1 MSDKIGE
8 KSLLKKCE
16 ASLKNMR
23 ESSLKTKFKASLKKL
38 LEKKYFI
45 SERFQCIINRLVKSI
60 VMSFKSNSV
69 QVVCLS
75 VLGFCAGV
83 FLTCVL
89 ITAHRPDS
97 RHGVGGLETSAE
109 PEYAENLSTLLS
121 EVENDVKD
129 TKKINSSKNTSA
141 GKKTASSDSL
151 SSEEADIDNLLAL
164 GEDAPNDDASA
175 EAGSTA
181 TVSSVITYQT
191 YRVKS
196 GDMIGFIADAFD
208 VTQDTI
214 ISVNNIKQSRLIQ
227 PGQYLKI
234 PSMPGIIYT
243 VKKNGETPA
252 AIAEK
257 YKVNAEKC
265 ASANYVSLDTELKSG
280 TSLFIPD
287 AELDWATRQEINGD
301 LFKKP
306 LHARYWL
313 SSNYGW
319 RNSPFNAGAR
329 TFHGGIDMAVSQGT
343 PIYAALDGTVTAVGY
358 NATYGNYVIITHHS
372 GYKTLYGHMKSTA
385 CRKGNFVYTNT
396 VIGYVGSTGM
406 STGPHLHFTVYKN
419 GKTINPMTVLN

>member
-1 MSDKIGE
+1 MSEKIGT
-8 KSLLKKCE
+8 KSFLKKCE
-16 ASLKNMR
+16 ASLEQKS
-23 ESSLKTKFKASLKKL
+23 EVKF
-38 LEKKYFI
+38 EKKPEGKREKKCFI
-45 SERFQCIINRLVKSI
+45 SERFQCIMNKLVKSI

-97 RHGVGGLETSAE
+97 RHGVGGLETTAE
-109 PEYAENLSTLLS
+109 PEYEENLSS
-121 EVENDVKD
+121 
-129 TKKINSSKNTSA
+129 
-141 GKKTASSDSL
+141 
-151 SSEEADIDNLLAL
+151 LLA
-164 GEDAPNDDASA
+164 EVDTVVDAANA
-175 EAGSTA
+175 EAEIA
-181 TVSSVITYQT
+181 ANIENPDENLEITYQT

-243 VKKNGETPA
+243 VKKNGETPST
-252 AIAEK
+252 IAEK
-257 YKVNAEKC
+257 YKVNSEKT
-265 ASANYVSLDTELKSG
+265 AFVNNLTVDSELKSG
-280 TSLFIPD
+280 TSLFVPE

-319 RNSPFNAGAR
+319 RASPFNAGKR
-329 TFHGGIDMAVSQGT
+329 TFHGGVDMAVAQGT
-343 PIYAALDGTVTAVGY
+343 PIYAALDGTVTAVGF

-372 GYKTLYGHMKSTA
+372 GYKTLYGHMKTAA

-419 GKTINPMTVLN
+419 GKTINPMAVLN

>member
-8 KSLLKKCE
+8 KSLLKKFE
-16 ASLKNMR
+16 ATVEPKSKKNC
-23 ESSLKTKFKASLKKL
+23 
-38 LEKKYFI
+38 FI
-45 SERFQCIINRLVKSI
+45 SGSFQAIMNKLVKSV

-69 QVVCLS
+69 KIVCLS

-83 FLTCVL
+83 FLTCLL
-89 ITAHRPDS
+89 ITARRPDS

-109 PEYAENLSTLLS
+109 PEYEENLSSLLAD
-121 EVENDVKD
+121 VEKD
-129 TKKINSSKNTSA
+129 IA
-141 GKKTASSDSL
+141 AADAV
-151 SSEEADIDNLLAL
+151 EEAAIA
-164 GEDAPNDDASA
+164 DASLKDLD
-175 EAGSTA
+175 
-181 TVSSVITYQT
+181 SSIITYQT
-191 YRVKS
+191 YRVKA

-214 ISVNNIKQSRLIQ
+214 ISVNNIRQSRLIQ

-243 VKKNGETPA
+243 VKKNGETPVT
-252 AIAEK
+252 IAEK

-265 ASANYVSLDTELKSG
+265 ANANYVSLDTELKAG

-306 LHARYWL
+306 IHARYWL
-313 SSNYGW
+313 SSKYGW
-319 RNSPFNAGAR
+319 RDSPFNAGKR
-329 TFHGGIDMAVSQGT
+329 TFHGGIDMAIASGT
-343 PIYAALDGTVTAVGY
+343 PVYAALDGSVSATGY

-372 GYKTLYGHMKSTA
+372 GYKTLYGHLSSIN

-396 VIGYVGSTGM
+396 MIGRVGSTGM

-419 GKTINPMTVLN
+419 GKTINPLVVLN

>member
-1 MSDKIGE
+1 MSDKISE
-8 KSLLKKCE
+8 KSFLKKCE
-16 ASLKNMR
+16 ASRQMIR
-23 ESSLKTKFKASLKKL
+23 ETEYETSGESKGKAFWKAL
-38 LEKKYFI
+38 LEKKCFI
-45 SERFQCIINRLVKSI
+45 SERFQCIINKLVKSI

-83 FLTCVL
+83 FLTCLL
-89 ITAHRPDS
+89 ITARRPDT

-109 PEYAENLSTLLS
+109 PEYEENLSSLLA
-121 EVENDVKD
+121 EVEKD
-129 TKKINSSKNTSA
+129 IAASDANLSA
-141 GKKTASSDSL
+141 AADTQYTDPSL
-151 SSEEADIDNLLAL
+151 SDPDSNI
-164 GEDAPNDDASA
+164 
-175 EAGSTA
+175 
-181 TVSSVITYQT
+181 ITYQT

-252 AIAEK
+252 TIAEK

-265 ASANYVSLDTELKSG
+265 AQANYVSLDTELKAG
-280 TSLFIPD
+280 TSLFVPE

-319 RNSPFNAGAR
+319 RASPFNAGKR
-329 TFHGGIDMAVSQGT
+329 TFHGGIDMAVSSGT

-372 GYKTLYGHMKSTA
+372 GYKTLYGHMKSAA

-419 GKTINPMTVLN
+419 GKTINPFAVIN

>member
-1 MSDKIGE
+1 MSEKIGE
-8 KSLLKKCE
+8 KSFLKKCE
-16 ASLKNMR
+16 ESLNAKR
-23 ESSLKTKFKASLKKL
+23 
-38 LEKKYFI
+38 EKKFFI
-45 SERFQCIINRLVKSI
+45 SERFKGIINRLVKSI
-60 VMSFKSNSV
+60 AMSFKSNSV

-83 FLTCVL
+83 FLTCIL
-89 ITAHRPDS
+89 ITAHRPDT

-109 PEYAENLSTLLS
+109 PEYAENLTTLLA

-129 TKKINSSKNTSA
+129 AKKSSKSASA
-141 GKKTASSDSL
+141 GKKSNISDAP
-151 SSEEADIDNLLAL
+151 EDADIENLLAL
-164 GEDAPNDDASA
+164 GEDAPNADASA
-175 EAGSTA
+175 EADSPA
-181 TVSSVITYQT
+181 SVSSVITYQT

-252 AIAEK
+252 TIAEK
-257 YKVNAEKC
+257 YKVNADKC
-265 ASANYVSLDTELKSG
+265 AQANYVSLDTELKAG
-280 TSLFIPD
+280 TSLFVPD

-343 PIYAALDGTVTAVGY
+343 PIYAALEGKVTAVGY

-372 GYKTLYGHMKSTA
+372 GYKTLYGHMKATA
-385 CRKGNFVYTNT
+385 CRTGNFVYTNT
-396 VIGYVGSTGM
+396 IIGYVGSTGM

-419 GKTINPMTVLN
+419 GKTINPLTVLN

>member
-8 KSLLKKCE
+8 KSFLKKCE
-16 ASLKNMR
+16 ATVEPKSEKNC
-23 ESSLKTKFKASLKKL
+23 
-38 LEKKYFI
+38 FI
-45 SERFQCIINRLVKSI
+45 SGSFQAIMNKLVKSV

-69 QVVCLS
+69 KIVCLS

-83 FLTCVL
+83 FLTCLL
-89 ITAHRPDS
+89 ITARRPDS

-109 PEYAENLSTLLS
+109 PEYEENLSSLLAD
-121 EVENDVKD
+121 VEKD
-129 TKKINSSKNTSA
+129 IA
-141 GKKTASSDSL
+141 AADAV
-151 SSEEADIDNLLAL
+151 EEAAIA
-164 GEDAPNDDASA
+164 DASLKDLD
-175 EAGSTA
+175 
-181 TVSSVITYQT
+181 SSIITYQT
-191 YRVKS
+191 YRVKA

-214 ISVNNIKQSRLIQ
+214 ISVNNIRQSRLIQ

-252 AIAEK
+252 TIAEK

-265 ASANYVSLDTELKSG
+265 ANANYVSLDTELKAG

-306 LHARYWL
+306 IHARYWL
-313 SSNYGW
+313 SSKYGW
-319 RNSPFNAGAR
+319 RDSPFNAGKR
-329 TFHGGIDMAVSQGT
+329 TFHGGIDMAIASGT
-343 PIYAALDGTVTAVGY
+343 PVYAALDGSVSATGY

-372 GYKTLYGHMKSTA
+372 GYKTLYGHLSSIN

-396 VIGYVGSTGM
+396 MIGRVGSTGM

-419 GKTINPMTVLN
+419 GKTINPLVVLN

>member
-8 KSLLKKCE
+8 KSFLRKCE
-16 ASLKNMR
+16 ASL
-23 ESSLKTKFKASLKKL
+23 
-38 LEKKYFI
+38 EKKDFI
-45 SERFQCIINRLVKSI
+45 SEKKHCIIRKLVNNVI
-60 VMSFKSNSV
+60 MSFKSNSV
-69 QVVCLS
+69 QVICLS

-83 FLTCVL
+83 FLTCML
-89 ITAHRPDS
+89 ITARRPDTK
-97 RHGVGGLETSAE
+97 HGVGGLETTAE
-109 PEYAENLSTLLS
+109 PEYEENLSSLLS
-121 EVENDVKD
+121 EVDAVVD
-129 TKKINSSKNTSA
+129 LAKIESA
-141 GKKTASSDSL
+141 DAAADA
-151 SSEEADIDNLLAL
+151 EIEADAAENTNENL
-164 GEDAPNDDASA
+164 E
-175 EAGSTA
+175 
-181 TVSSVITYQT
+181 ITYQT

-243 VKKNGETPA
+243 VKKNGETPDT
-252 AIAEK
+252 IAQK
-257 YKVNAEKC
+257 YKVNAEKV
-265 ASANYVSLDTELKSG
+265 ATVNYLNTDSELKAG
-280 TSLFIPD
+280 TSLLVPD

-329 TFHGGIDMAVSQGT
+329 TFHGGIDMAVSAGT

-419 GKTINPMTVLN
+419 GKTINPLTVLN

>member
-1 MSDKIGE
+1 MSKKKFFLLDKNYSKIE
-8 KSLLKKCE
+8 QLL
-16 ASLKNMR
+16 NG
-23 ESSLKTKFKASLKKL
+23 
-38 LEKKYFI
+38 
-45 SERFQCIINRLVKSI
+45 CIMI
-60 VMSFKSNSV
+60 FKSKPIE
-69 QVVCLS
+69 VVSLS
-75 VLGFCAGV
+75 VLAFCFGV
-83 FLTCVL
+83 FLTCL
-89 ITAHRPDS
+89 CITAKRPDA

-109 PEYAENLSTLLS
+109 PEYSENLSTLLA
-121 EVENDVKD
+121 EVEKLPAVTD
-129 TKKINSSKNTSA
+129 SEA
-141 GKKTASSDSL
+141 GESDSTG
-151 SSEEADIDNLLAL
+151 
-164 GEDAPNDDASA
+164 GELN
-175 EAGSTA
+175 
-181 TVSSVITYQT
+181 ITYQT

-196 GDMIGFIADAFD
+196 GDMIGFIADEFD
-208 VTQDTI
+208 ITQDTI

-243 VKKNGETPA
+243 VKKNGETPTT
-252 AIAEK
+252 IAEK
-257 YKVNAEKC
+257 YKVNADKC
-265 ASANYVSLDTELKSG
+265 AQVNNLAVETSLDAG

-319 RNSPFNAGAR
+319 RDSPFSAGKR
-329 TFHGGIDMAVSQGT
+329 TFHGGIDLAVGTGT

-372 GYKTLYGHMKSTA
+372 GYKTLYGHMKTTA

-419 GKTINPMTVLN
+419 GKTINPLTVLN

>member
-8 KSLLKKCE
+8 RSFLRKCE
-16 ASLKNMR
+16 ASLEQYSKENV
-23 ESSLKTKFKASLKKL
+23 A
-38 LEKKYFI
+38 EKKVFI
-45 SERFQCIINRLVKSI
+45 SEKKHCIIRKLVNNVI
-60 VMSFKSNSV
+60 MSFKTNSV
-69 QVVCLS
+69 QVISLS

-89 ITAHRPDS
+89 ITALRPDTK
-97 RHGVGGLETSAE
+97 HGVGGLETTAE
-109 PEYAENLSTLLS
+109 PEYEENLSSLLADVDAAIDLAKVEAPEAA
-121 EVENDVKD
+121 EVAEADSD
-129 TKKINSSKNTSA
+129 AALENTS
-141 GKKTASSDSL
+141 
-151 SSEEADIDNLLAL
+151 ENL
-164 GEDAPNDDASA
+164 E
-175 EAGSTA
+175 
-181 TVSSVITYQT
+181 ITYQT
-191 YRVKS
+191 YRVKA

-243 VKKNGETPA
+243 VKKNGETPDT
-252 AIAEK
+252 IAER
-257 YKVNAEKC
+257 YNVNADKI
-265 ASANYVSLDTELKSG
+265 ASVNYLNNDTELKAG
-280 TSLFIPD
+280 TSLFVPE

-319 RNSPFNAGAR
+319 RDSPFNPGKR
-329 TFHGGIDMAVSQGT
+329 TFHGGLDMAVASGT

-396 VIGYVGSTGM
+396 IIGYVGSTGM

-419 GKTINPMTVLN
+419 GKTINPFAVLN

>member
-8 KSLLKKCE
+8 KSFLRKCE
-16 ASLKNMR
+16 ASLVQNPQKI
-23 ESSLKTKFKASLKKL
+23 TG
-38 LEKKYFI
+38 EKKDFI
-45 SERFQCIINRLVKSI
+45 SEKKHCIINKLVNNV
-60 VMSFKSNSV
+60 VMSFKSNSI

-89 ITAHRPDS
+89 ITARRPDT

-109 PEYAENLSTLLS
+109 PEYEENLSTLLAEVDKDIKAADSVKKEPAEVS
-121 EVENDVKD
+121 E
-129 TKKINSSKNTSA
+129 I
-141 GKKTASSDSL
+141 
-151 SSEEADIDNLLAL
+151 ADDDNLLVLA
-164 GEDAPNDDASA
+164 EDAPDASA
-175 EAGSTA
+175 SADSALPEA
-181 TVSSVITYQT
+181 VSSVITYQT

-252 AIAEK
+252 TIAEK
-257 YKVNAEKC
+257 YKVNADKC
-265 ASANYVSLDTELKSG
+265 ASANYVSLDTELKAG
-280 TSLFIPD
+280 TSLFVPD

-319 RNSPFNAGAR
+319 RDSPFNPGKR
-329 TFHGGIDMAVSQGT
+329 TFHGGLDMAVASGT
-343 PIYAALDGTVTAVGY
+343 PIYAALDGTVTAVGF

-419 GKTINPMTVLN
+419 GKTINPFAVLN

>member
-8 KSLLKKCE
+8 KSFLKKCE
-16 ASLKNMR
+16 ATVEPKSEKNC
-23 ESSLKTKFKASLKKL
+23 
-38 LEKKYFI
+38 FI
-45 SERFQCIINRLVKSI
+45 SGSFQAIMNKLVKSV

-69 QVVCLS
+69 KIVCLS
-75 VLGFCAGV
+75 VLGFCVGV
-83 FLTCVL
+83 FLTCLL
-89 ITAHRPDS
+89 ITARRPDS

-109 PEYAENLSTLLS
+109 PEYEENLSSLLAD
-121 EVENDVKD
+121 VEKD
-129 TKKINSSKNTSA
+129 IA
-141 GKKTASSDSL
+141 AADAV
-151 SSEEADIDNLLAL
+151 EEAALA
-164 GEDAPNDDASA
+164 DASLKDLD
-175 EAGSTA
+175 
-181 TVSSVITYQT
+181 SSIITYQT
-191 YRVKS
+191 YRVKA

-214 ISVNNIKQSRLIQ
+214 ISVNNIRQSRLIQ

-252 AIAEK
+252 TIAEK

-265 ASANYVSLDTELKSG
+265 ANANYVSLDTELKAG

-306 LHARYWL
+306 IHARYWL
-313 SSNYGW
+313 SSKYGW
-319 RNSPFNAGAR
+319 RDSPFNAGKR
-329 TFHGGIDMAVSQGT
+329 TFHGGIDMAIASGT
-343 PIYAALDGTVTAVGY
+343 PVYAALDGSVSATGY

-372 GYKTLYGHMKSTA
+372 GYKTLYGHLSSIN

-396 VIGYVGSTGM
+396 MIGRVGSTGM

-419 GKTINPMTVLN
+419 GKTINPLVVLN

>member
-8 KSLLKKCE
+8 KSFLKKCE
-16 ASLKNMR
+16 ASRASVR
-23 ESSLKTKFKASLKKL
+23 EATIKSDPEPKLERKFNFKFDNWTETKPQ
-38 LEKKYFI
+38 KKYFI
-45 SERFQCIINRLVKSI
+45 SERFQCIINRLVKSVI
-60 VMSFKSNSV
+60 MSFKSNSV

-89 ITAHRPDS
+89 ITARRPDS
-97 RHGVGGLETSAE
+97 RHGVGGLETTAE
-109 PEYAENLSTLLS
+109 PEYEENLSSLLA
-121 EVENDVKD
+121 EVDAIVD
-129 TKKINSSKNTSA
+129 SSN
-141 GKKTASSDSL
+141 
-151 SSEEADIDNLLAL
+151 EEAEAAAPLENPNENL
-164 GEDAPNDDASA
+164 E
-175 EAGSTA
+175 
-181 TVSSVITYQT
+181 ITYQT

-243 VKKNGETPA
+243 VKKNGETA
-252 AIAEK
+252 ETIAEK
-257 YKVNAEKC
+257 YKV
-265 ASANYVSLDTELKSG
+265 SADKTAYVNNIALDSELKAG
-280 TSLFIPD
+280 TSLFVPE

-319 RNSPFNAGAR
+319 RASPFNPGKR
-329 TFHGGIDMAVSQGT
+329 TFHGGLDMAVSQGT
-343 PIYAALDGTVTAVGY
+343 PIYAALDGTVSAVGY

-419 GKTINPMTVLN
+419 GKTINPLAVLN

>member
-1 MSDKIGE
+1 
-8 KSLLKKCE
+8 
-16 ASLKNMR
+16 
-23 ESSLKTKFKASLKKL
+23 
-38 LEKKYFI
+38 
-45 SERFQCIINRLVKSI
+45 
-60 VMSFKSNSV
+60 
-69 QVVCLS
+69 
-75 VLGFCAGV
+75 
-83 FLTCVL
+83 LTCVL
-89 ITAHRPDS
+89 ITARRPDT
-97 RHGVGGLETSAE
+97 RHGVGGLETTAE
-109 PEYAENLSTLLS
+109 PEYEDNLNSLLAS
-121 EVENDVKD
+121 VESDIK
-129 TKKINSSKNTSA
+129 SA
-141 GKKTASSDSL
+141 SAIVASDSADAA
-151 SSEEADIDNLLAL
+151 EELLAEEGL
-164 GEDAPNDDASA
+164 VEPAIESD
-175 EAGSTA
+175 
-181 TVSSVITYQT
+181 SSIITYQT
-191 YRVKS
+191 YRVKA

-243 VKKNGETPA
+243 VKKNGETPQT
-252 AIAEK
+252 IAEK

-265 ASANYVSLDTELKSG
+265 ASANYVSLDTELKAG
-280 TSLFIPD
+280 TSLFVPD

-329 TFHGGIDMAVSQGT
+329 TFHGGIDMAVSAGT

-419 GKTINPMTVLN
+419 GKTINPLTVLN